1 MGFLQYFLKKVDKH
15 ITTEQT
21 QEEFPWKSLQL
32 AYTPDGSLA
41 ELFVANRKASKIKD
55 FRTGKTMELS
65 GPSHPYTTNYETALA
80 KLYNVDEQDIRYK
93 TLSSAIMKYTKDA
106 KIPGKAFSELR
117 TRIRLFSFQLLRGD
131 MIRDYDNF
139 LVSFKDVEPVL
150 PVIQS
155 NIQREHQKDLNR
167 TAHNSEMQQSL
178 EF

>member
-1 MGFLQYFLKKVDKH
+1 MGFLQYLLRKVDKH

-41 ELFVANRKASKIKD
+41 ELFVANKNASKIKD

-65 GPSHPYTTNYETALA
+65 GPSHPYTSNYADALA

-93 TLSSAIMKYTKDA
+93 DLSSAIRKYTKNA

-117 TRIRLFSFQLLRGD
+117 TNIRLFSFQLLRED
-131 MIRDYDNF
+131 IIRDYDNF
-139 LVSFKDVEPVL
+139 LVSFKDVAPVL
-150 PVIQS
+150 PEIQS
-155 NIQREHQKDLNR
+155 NIQREHQKDLNK
-167 TAHNSEMQQSL
+167 TAYNAEMQQSL